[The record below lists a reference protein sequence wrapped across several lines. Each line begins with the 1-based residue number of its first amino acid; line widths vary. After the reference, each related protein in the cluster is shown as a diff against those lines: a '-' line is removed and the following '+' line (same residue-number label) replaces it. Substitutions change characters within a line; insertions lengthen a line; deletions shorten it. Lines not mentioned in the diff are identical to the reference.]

1 MFGGNMASLADPIAA
16 MACARRF
23 PDYSVWTRAMKIDFV
38 SPGDTDLE
46 LRFEFDE
53 TLYQEIVKQLEES
66 GRSTP
71 TFQYAFYRKDG
82 KVCANVT
89 NTVAIR
95 PDDYLK
101 KVTSAY

>member
-1 MFGGNMASLADPIAA
+1 MN
-16 MACARRF
+16 
-23 PDYSVWTRAMKIDFV
+23 IDFV
-38 SPGDTDLE
+38 SPGNSDLE

-53 TLYQEIVKQLEES
+53 TIYQNILKEMEEV

-71 TFQYAFYRKDG
+71 TFEYGFYRADG
-82 KVCANVT
+82 QMCAKVI

-101 KVTSAY
+101 QHNITSAYK